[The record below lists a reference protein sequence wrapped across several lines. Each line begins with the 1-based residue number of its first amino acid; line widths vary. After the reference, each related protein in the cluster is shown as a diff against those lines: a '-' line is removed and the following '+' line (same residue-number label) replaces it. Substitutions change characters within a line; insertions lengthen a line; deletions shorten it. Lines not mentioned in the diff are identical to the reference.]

1 MGFKREGKRNSGARE
16 ERSERSEKT
25 DRSSRRDRGDRSERR
40 GNSSSRSSGGKTEY
54 AFTNIG
60 SVKQGRNLSDKDAA
74 ELKGCGES
82 VKIKLYMPNV
92 EQLVLQKDAIIG
104 INLGKRASDADYVIG
119 LASLPIGSV
128 TPTKK
133 TADDLVDF
141 LGDMGDVAEYDLV
154 AQIYLPKGIDT
165 VALEHGKM
173 MLVTFK
179 TGEKAEDLDFVLGT
193 LSLAN
198 DNSED

>member
-1 MGFKREGKRNSGARE
+1 MGFKREKRNSGRE
-16 ERSERSEKT
+16 ERNERSERSE
-25 DRSSRRDRGDRSERR
+25 RNERGSRRDRGDRSER
-40 GNSSSRSSGGKTEY
+40 SSRSSSRGDKQY

-92 EQLVLQKDAIIG
+92 AKLVLEKDAIIG
-104 INLGKRASDADYVIG
+104 INLGKRNSDEDYVIG
-119 LASLPIGSV
+119 HATLPLGSV

-141 LGDMGDVAEYDLV
+141 LGGMGDVTEYDFI
-154 AQIYLPKGIDT
+154 AQIYLPKGIND
-165 VALEHGKM
+165 VELEHGKM
-173 MLVTFK
+173 MLITFK

-198 DNSED
+198 DSED

>member
-1 MGFKREGKRNSGARE
+1 MGFKREKRNSGRE
-16 ERSERSEKT
+16 ERSEQRSE
-25 DRSSRRDRGDRSERR
+25 RSSRGGRDRD
-40 GNSSSRSSGGKTEY
+40 SRSSRGDQQY

-82 VKIKLYMPNV
+82 VKIKLYMPKV
-92 EQLVLQKDAIIG
+92 AKLVLEKDAVIG
-104 INLGKRASDADYVIG
+104 INLGKRNSDEDYVIG
-119 LASLPIGSV
+119 QAVLPLGSM

-141 LGDMGDVAEYDLV
+141 LGGMGDIAEFDFI
-154 AQIYLPKGIDT
+154 AQIYLPKGIET
-165 VALEHGKM
+165 VELEHGKM

-198 DNSED
+198 DNED

>member
-1 MGFKREGKRNSGARE
+1 MGFKREKRNSGREERNE
-16 ERSERSEKT
+16 ERSERSSSRGSR
-25 DRSSRRDRGDRSERR
+25 DRDSRSSRRS
-40 GNSSSRSSGGKTEY
+40 NSSSRGDQQY

-82 VKIKLYMPNV
+82 VKIKLYMPKV
-92 EQLVLQKDAIIG
+92 AKLVLEKDAVIG
-104 INLGKRASDADYVIG
+104 INLGKRNSDEDYVIG
-119 LASLPIGSV
+119 QAVLPLGSM

-141 LGDMGDVAEYDLV
+141 LGGMGDVAEFDFV
-154 AQIYLPKGIDT
+154 AQIYLPKGIET
-165 VALEHGKM
+165 VELEHGKM

-198 DNSED
+198 DNEE

>member
-1 MGFKREGKRNSGARE
+1 MGFKREKKSNGREERNE
-16 ERSERSEKT
+16 ERSERSSSRGSR
-25 DRSSRRDRGDRSERR
+25 DRDSRSSRRS
-40 GNSSSRSSGGKTEY
+40 NSSGGGDKQY

-82 VKIKLYMPNV
+82 VKIKLYMPKV
-92 EQLVLQKDAIIG
+92 AKLVLEKDAVIG
-104 INLGKRASDADYVIG
+104 INLGKRQSDEDYVIG
-119 LASLPIGSV
+119 QAVLPLGSV

-141 LGDMGDVAEYDLV
+141 LGGMGDVAEFDFV
-154 AQIYLPKGIDT
+154 AQIYLPKNIET
-165 VALEHGKM
+165 VTLEHGKM

-198 DNSED
+198 DNAED

>member
-1 MGFKREGKRNSGARE
+1 MGFKREKRNSGGARE
-16 ERSERSEKT
+16 ERTERGSS
-25 DRSSRRDRGDRSERR
+25 SSRRDRGDRSERR
-40 GNSSSRSSGGKTEY
+40 SNRSSSGAKSEF

-82 VKIKLYMPNV
+82 VKIKLYMPKV
-92 EQLVLQKDAIIG
+92 AKLVLEKDAIIG
-104 INLGKRASDADYVIG
+104 INLGKRNSDEDYVIG
-119 LASLPIGSV
+119 HATLPLGSL

-141 LGDMGDVAEYDLV
+141 LGGMGDVAEYDFV

-179 TGEKAEDLDFVLGT
+179 TGEKAEDLEFVLGT

-198 DNSED
+198 DNSEE

>member
-1 MGFKREGKRNSGARE
+1 MGFKREKRNSGREERNE
-16 ERSERSEKT
+16 ERSERSSSRGSR
-25 DRSSRRDRGDRSERR
+25 DRDSRSSRRS
-40 GNSSSRSSGGKTEY
+40 NSSSRGDQQY

-82 VKIKLYMPNV
+82 VKIKLYMPKV
-92 EQLVLQKDAIIG
+92 AKLVLEKDAVIG
-104 INLGKRASDADYVIG
+104 INLGKRQSDEDYVIG
-119 LASLPIGSV
+119 QAVLPLGSM

-141 LGDMGDVAEYDLV
+141 LGGMGDVAEFDFI
-154 AQIYLPKGIDT
+154 AQIYLPKGIET
-165 VALEHGKM
+165 VELEHGKM

-198 DNSED
+198 DNEE

>member
-1 MGFKREGKRNSGARE
+1 MGFKREKRNSGREESRRE
-16 ERSERSEKT
+16 ERSERSE
-25 DRSSRRDRGDRSERR
+25 RSSSRRDRGDRSER
-40 GNSSSRSSGGKTEY
+40 SSRRSSRGDQQY

-82 VKIKLYMPNV
+82 VKVKLYMPKV
-92 EQLVLQKDAIIG
+92 AKLVLEKDAVIG
-104 INLGKRASDADYVIG
+104 INLGKRQSDEDYVIG
-119 LASLPIGSV
+119 QAVLPLGSV

-141 LGDMGDVAEYDLV
+141 LGGMGDVAEYDFV
-154 AQIYLPKGIDT
+154 AQIYLPKGIET
-165 VALEHGKM
+165 VTLEHGKM
-173 MLVTFK
+173 MLITFK

-198 DNSED
+198 DNED

>member
-1 MGFKREGKRNSGARE
+1 MGFKREKKNSAREERNE
-16 ERSERSEKT
+16 ERSERSSSRGGR
-25 DRSSRRDRGDRSERR
+25 DRDSRSSRRSSGSSRGDQQ
-40 GNSSSRSSGGKTEY
+40 Y

-82 VKIKLYMPNV
+82 VKIKLYMPKV
-92 EQLVLQKDAIIG
+92 AKLVLEKDAVIG
-104 INLGKRASDADYVIG
+104 INLGKRQSDEDYVIG
-119 LASLPIGSV
+119 QAVLPLGSV

-141 LGDMGDVAEYDLV
+141 LGGMGDVAEFDFV
-154 AQIYLPKGIDT
+154 AQIYLPKGIET
-165 VALEHGKM
+165 VTLEHGKM

-198 DNSED
+198 DSEE

>member
-1 MGFKREGKRNSGARE
+1 MGFKREKRNSGREERNE
-16 ERSERSEKT
+16 ERSERRERS
-25 DRSSRRDRGDRSERR
+25 DRSSRRDRNDRSERR
-40 GNSSSRSSGGKTEY
+40 GNSSSRNNQQY

-82 VKIKLYMPNV
+82 IKIKLYMPNV
-92 EQLVLQKDAIIG
+92 AKLVLEKDAIIG
-104 INLGKRASDADYVIG
+104 INLGKRNSDEDYVIG
-119 LASLPIGSV
+119 HATLPLGSV

-141 LGDMGDVAEYDLV
+141 LGGMGDVAEYDFV
-154 AQIYLPKGIDT
+154 AQIYLPKGIND
-165 VALEHGKM
+165 VELEHGKM

-198 DNSED
+198 DSED

>member
-1 MGFKREGKRNSGARE
+1 MGFKREKRNSGRE
-16 ERSERSEKT
+16 ERNEERSSERSSRGGR
-25 DRSSRRDRGDRSERR
+25 DRDSRSSRRS
-40 GNSSSRSSGGKTEY
+40 NSSSRGDQQY

-82 VKIKLYMPNV
+82 VKIKLYMPKV
-92 EQLVLQKDAIIG
+92 AKLVLEKDAVIG
-104 INLGKRASDADYVIG
+104 INLGKRQSDEDYVIG
-119 LASLPIGSV
+119 QAVLPLGSV

-141 LGDMGDVAEYDLV
+141 LGGMGDVAEFDFV
-154 AQIYLPKGIDT
+154 AQIYLPKGIET
-165 VALEHGKM
+165 VTLEHGKM

-198 DNSED
+198 DSED